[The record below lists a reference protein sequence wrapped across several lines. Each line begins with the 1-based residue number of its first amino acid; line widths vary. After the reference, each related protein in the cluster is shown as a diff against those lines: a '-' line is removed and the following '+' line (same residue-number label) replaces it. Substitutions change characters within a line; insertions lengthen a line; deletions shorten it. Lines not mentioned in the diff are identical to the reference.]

1 MERNVKF
8 YKCPICGNVIGLISG
23 DAKHMSC
30 CGKEMQ
36 ELKPNTV
43 DAAQEKHVPV
53 YTVVGDFIDVKV
65 GEVEHP
71 MQEDHY
77 IMWIAQVSDRQTT
90 RVRLKPGEK
99 PECRLQYIPNSEI
112 YAYCDKHGLWMTEVK

>member
-30 CGKEMQ
+30 SGKEMQ

-99 PECRLQYIPNSEI
+99 PECS
-112 YAYCDKHGLWMTEVK
+112 

>member
-77 IMWIAQVSDRQTT
+77 IMWIAQVSDKQTT
-90 RVRLKPGEK
+90 RVRLNPGEK